1 MAMNTV
7 IHGESTTATITT
19 GSTTKPAL
27 EQLKITSGA
36 SHVTIK
42 DSLMGPQGASAGEAL
57 AINASTGADVTSA
70 AITSNAIDIYIPAA
84 FTGGVRVAIGSAPA
98 TASGRVYGPGTYRW
112 PITSGYKLAAR
123 SNDATTGTIYI
134 NPVA

>member
-1 MAMNTV
+1 MAT
-7 IHGESTTATITT
+7 HG
-19 GSTTKPAL
+19 
-27 EQLKITSGA
+27 QLQSYKNSSGDVEDLLGTNGA
-36 SHVTIK
+36 AHFTIK

-57 AINASTGADVTSA
+57 AINASAGADVTSA
-70 AITSNAIDIYIPAA
+70 AITSNAIDVYIPAA